1 MESPP
6 CDRYPYPDNNEMN
19 FLVIWVWKQLCA
31 SGPLVH
37 DSLLVGGPPIGSGLV
52 VCEVLLY
59 IGLLASWLV
68 MGWSSH

>member
-1 MESPP
+1 
-6 CDRYPYPDNNEMN
+6 MN

-59 IGLLASWLV
+59 IGLLGS
-68 MGWSSH
+68 